1 MMKTSSS
8 GGLTRGAAVLL
19 LALLTPAWAPAQG
32 PPKEVRAREIR
43 RLATELK
50 QGDPWPAIRRERIEK
65 LLPLAMDAAK
75 VDAWV
80 LFCRENHSDP
90 LARHVGG
97 EHAGRLTTF
106 VFTRGPAGVESHVIA
121 SPTEVITLAERLTH
135 AKVVAGP
142 ADQSAFELAA
152 TYLRGKKPTT
162 IAINKSDL
170 TAADG
175 LSASQYDRLIAALGP
190 DLARRV
196 TSSEELVHRWLGV
209 KLPAEIGI
217 MRKAGALTSLL
228 EYEALDTVAAGKT
241 TNADLQRS
249 LRRRV
254 EELELGHAW
263 EDNPGIQ
270 SGLDRGRGSDAK
282 RVIIAGDIINIDF
295 GIKVYDIW
303 CTDVQRFAYVLG
315 PGETAPPPA
324 IRTAWEAAK
333 ESSRKMV
340 AAMRPGAAGWEVD
353 RVQVEWMA
361 SQGSLKHW
369 AGTGH
374 SVGYWA
380 HDVGPSI
387 SGYTRDGPPRGA
399 GARTLESGM
408 VFAFDGNFVW
418 AAEDAGQKGTR
429 SITLEEMAAVTAT
442 GAEYL
447 TPVQEQLVLIPSA
460 APAQR

>member
-1 MMKTSSS
+1 MTSSTLRRLS
-8 GGLTRGAAVLL
+8 GAAVFL
-19 LALLTPAWAPAQG
+19 LASLSPAWTAAQG
-32 PPKEVRAREIR
+32 PSKDVRTREIE
-43 RLATELK
+43 RLAAELK

-65 LLPLAMDAAK
+65 LLPVAMAAAK

-80 LFCRENHSDP
+80 IFCRENHSDP

-106 VFTRGPAGVESHVIA
+106 VFTRVPGGVESHAIA
-121 SPTEVITLAERLTH
+121 SPTEVITLGERLTH
-135 AKVVAGP
+135 AKVVAG
-142 ADQSAFELAA
+142 AAGQSAFELVAA
-152 TYLRGKKPTT
+152 YLREKSPAA
-162 IAINKSDL
+162 IAINKSEL
-170 TAADG
+170 TVADG
-175 LSASQYDRLIAALGP
+175 LTATQHQQLIAALGP
-190 DLARRV
+190 DLARRL

-209 KLPAEIGI
+209 KLPAEIEI
-217 MRKAGALTSLL
+217 MRKAGTLTSLL
-228 EYEALDTVAAGKT
+228 EYEAFETVVPGKT
-241 TNADLQRS
+241 TNLDLQRY

-282 RVIIAGDIINIDF
+282 RVIIPGDIIDIDF
-295 GIKVYDIW
+295 GIKVHDIW

-315 PGETAPPPA
+315 PGETSPPPQ
-324 IRTAWEAAK
+324 IRKAWEGAR
-333 ESSRKMV
+333 ESSRRMV
-340 AAMRPGAAGWEVD
+340 AAMRPGVAGWEVD
-353 RVQVEWMA
+353 RVQVEWME
-361 SQGSLKHW
+361 SQGSLRHW

-387 SGYTRDGPPRGA
+387 GGYSKDGPPRGA
-399 GARTLESGM
+399 GARTLEPGM

-429 SITLEEMAAVTAT
+429 SITLEEMAAVTAN

-447 TPVQEQLVLIPSA
+447 TPVQEELVLIKTADSK
-460 APAQR
+460 R